1 MNKLLVDHQR
11 TAPVAG
17 VYRFASLGFA
27 SQKTN
32 QVSSF
37 IIIFIGWAEVIW
49 CIVLQV
55 VFSILVFGD
64 IC

>member
-1 MNKLLVDHQR
+1 M
-11 TAPVAG
+11 TG
-17 VYRFASLGFA
+17 VYRFASLGLGY
-27 SQKTN
+27 QKTK